1 MASIVVVPNPM
12 PVTGT
17 LTLVVFAAMVTVGG
31 TVATDVLD
39 ELRFIIWPPA
49 GAADESTRLRFLAIK
64 PDTVRAAGEKV
75 MFGAT

>member
-1 MASIVVVPNPM
+1 MVVVPNPT

-17 LTLVVFAAMVTVGG
+17 LTVVEFAAMVTVGG

-39 ELRFIIWPPA
+39 ELRLITCPPA
-49 GAADESTRLRFLAIK
+49 GAADDITRLTFLVIK
-64 PDTVRAAGEKV
+64 PDTVTIAGENV